1 MFTPKEAA
9 NNYLNACETKASL
22 PFGRMLVLAV
32 LAGMFIAM
40 AGVASGA
47 ASATV
52 ENASLARLV
61 SGLVFPGGLSMVLI
75 AGSELFTGNSLMI
88 MGVLSRRIRLSG
100 LLRNYLVVYLG
111 NLAGAF
117 FLKSLL
123 PATLGNLVGGVVLV
137 GCVGWQ
143 LFLAPDREAAAAGK

>member
-9 NNYLNACETKASL
+9 NNYLNACETKVSL

-40 AGVASGA
+40 AGA

-61 SGLVFPGGLSMVLI
+61 SGLVFPGGLAMVLI

-123 PATLGNLVGGVVLV
+123 PVTLGNLVGGVVLV